1 MKIIQIPNG
10 AFVENSYLVVDEAAG
25 ECAIVDPGEEAGLI
39 LHKVNETGARPV
51 AIWITHAHIDHVLGV
66 PRVHAETGA
75 PIYLHPADRPLY
87 DSLTQQGSWFGLTV
101 DPLPPPDR
109 DLEAGQRLDVGG
121 IEFTVRHTPGH
132 SPGSV
137 SFVRQGTI
145 FGGDV
150 LFNGSI
156 GRTDLPG
163 GDAAT
168 LLKSIHLYSRR
179 SKLPKGHGGEGD
191 HGKSVKRRTDV
202 PGLFVGGREGRD
214 KMNFVDAKCIRH

>member
-1 MKIIQIPNG
+1 
-10 AFVENSYLVVDEAAG
+10 V
-25 ECAIVDPGEEAGLI
+25 
-39 LHKVNETGARPV
+39 
-51 AIWITHAHIDHVLGV
+51 
-66 PRVHAETGA
+66 

-168 LLKSIHLYSRR
+168 LLKSIHRDFLSLPDSTVVR
-179 SKLPKGHGGEGD
+179 SGHGPETTIGVERLTNPFLTGAY
-191 HGKSVKRRTDV
+191 R
-202 PGLFVGGREGRD
+202 LE
-214 KMNFVDAKCIRH
+214 